1 MAAECDGAG
10 NITCNYTVNF
20 IAITIVNML
29 FSKHVYRPLE
39 GHPSV
44 EIGEDNVE

>member
-1 MAAECDGAG
+1 MAAECDGEG

-20 IAITIVNML
+20 TGITIVNML
-29 FSKHVYRPLE
+29 FSKHVYGPLE

-44 EIGEDNVE
+44 GIREDNVE